1 MSQTTSGSSQEDAP
15 IKYIC
20 GIDVGS
26 QSCAGC
32 VCRPDK
38 SVVIKPVTFAN
49 AKEGWEVLFEKLTRL
64 DAVLKQ
70 ILIGMEATS
79 RYGEN
84 LYQEAQARGYQL
96 CLLHPGQTHQFHRQ
110 QGLRAK
116 TDRLDAMTIAKV
128 LLVWGSA
135 SRLRTQR
142 TDHHVSRIGSF
153 TYPLER

>member
-1 MSQTTSGSSQEDAP
+1 MSTTSSASSEEDAS
-15 IKYIC
+15 IKYVC
-20 GIDVGS
+20 GIDLGS
-26 QSCAGC
+26 QSCSGC

-38 SVVIKPVTFAN
+38 RVQVKPMTFAN
-49 AKEGWEVLFEKLTRL
+49 NKDGWNVFVAKLTQL
-64 DAVLKQ
+64 DAAPHQ

-84 LYQEAQARGYQL
+84 FFHDLEQRGYVL

-128 LLVWGSA
+128 LLSGEARAGYVR
-135 SRLRTQR
+135 SRADSDLP
-142 TDHHVSRIGSF
+142 RIGPF
-153 TYPLER
+153 AYPLE